1 MAEAKKETEAKKTKE
16 KEAGAAAS
24 EKKRQGVSRI
34 LGAKKEQAPV
44 QKIVLAKDPYEILK
58 FVLMTE
64 KAVRQIEL
72 QNKLMFIVDRKAK
85 KPEIRTAAEKAFN
98 SPVYGVTTMIDQ
110 AGRKKASIRFKNAG
124 AAGDIAVRLGI
135 I

>member
-1 MAEAKKETEAKKTKE
+1 MAAKEGKSPEA
-16 KEAGAAAS
+16 
-24 EKKRQGVSRI
+24 
-34 LGAKKEQAPV
+34 GAKKERAKNKIPRILGRKKAEPAPSAV
-44 QKIVLAKDPYEILK
+44 VLTRDPYEVLK

-72 QNKLMFIVDRKAK
+72 QNKLVFIVDRKAK
-85 KPEIRTAAEKAFN
+85 KTEIRAAAQSAFN
-98 SPVYGVTTMIDQ
+98 SPVRSVQTMVDQ